1 MIDIFEFV
9 QDGRFSV
16 LARAM
21 EESAFFNKL
30 RAAGSA
36 PITILAPSDEAFQKI
51 PSSRLE
57 AILKDKEARL
67 GRYSLKLYFHSSHL
81 DYVKIWYVKEKI
93 KQKLSHNFGTLMNPG
108 RLFENTKGPYNNKKK
123 INFDISWQ
131 Y

>member
-1 MIDIFEFV
+1 
-9 QDGRFSV
+9 
-16 LARAM
+16 M

>member
-1 MIDIFEFV
+1 MSNEHQRSSPLNSMWLINLFGFF

-21 EESAFFNKL
+21 EESAYFNKL

-36 PITILAPSDEAFQKI
+36 PITILAPSDEAFQKL

-67 GRYSLKLYFHSSHL
+67 GNFIQL
-81 DYVKIWYVKEKI
+81 DYKYITLYILEHIIYARILLDV
-93 KQKLSHNFGTLMNPG
+93 FGEFG
-108 RLFENTKGPYNNKKK
+108 
-123 INFDISWQ
+123 
-131 Y
+131 